1 MKQIKFSN
9 DEITVVWQ
17 PELCKHSKI
26 CFTEMP
32 EVFNPKIKSWV
43 NVNGA
48 SSEDIIA
55 QVKKCPSGALS
66 YFWNNELDTEHEL

>member
-1 MKQIKFSN
+1 MKKIKFSN

-17 PELCKHSKI
+17 PELCKHSTI

-32 EVFNPKIKSWV
+32 EVFDPKKLKWV
-43 NVNGA
+43 DVNGA
-48 SSEDIIA
+48 STERIIE

-66 YFWNNELDTEHEL
+66 YFYNDEINDHDL

>member
-17 PELCKHSKI
+17 PELCKHSNI
-26 CFTEMP
+26 CFTKMP
-32 EVFNPKIKSWV
+32 EVFNPKAKSWV

-48 SSEDIIA
+48 SSEAIIV

-66 YFWNNELDTEHEL
+66 YFLNNDIDTEHEL

>member
-1 MKQIKFSN
+1 MKQIKYSN

-32 EVFNPKIKSWV
+32 EVFNPKLKKWV
-43 NVNGA
+43 NASGA
-48 SSEDIIA
+48 SSEKIIE

-66 YFWNNELDTEHEL
+66 YFYNNEIDDDREL